1 VAVIGPH
8 GEAQGSA
15 DSKKAVAIDGSRQA
29 AEKVAEELV
38 VWAGA
43 LDFKGRLPSKAAAAL
58 EERKVTRYPT
68 DDPPAVHR

>member
-1 VAVIGPH
+1 MSSFLEREPDAAPP
-8 GEAQGSA
+8 AA
-15 DSKKAVAIDGSRQA
+15 LDGSRPA
-29 AEKVAEELV
+29 AEKAAEELV